1 MKNENRHNAMP
12 CCRKC
17 LQSIPSVLLII
28 LILFTYY
35 TYLVEFCF
43 MELKNQRIRQI
54 LYLIVGNCLFC
65 MFTWCYIH
73 VMCCK
78 ANFNIPLEYKL
89 SYVEH
94 NRLLNLSAPKQSEV
108 LENYAQNR
116 HIILWLRTSD
126 NLIRYCMKC
135 RQIKPDRTH
144 HCSACATCVLK
155 MDHHCPW
162 TNNCIGFANQKSFI
176 LMLMYGTLACL
187 FYTIILIE
195 YYLHLGI
202 IKPDL
207 HTGFLCSGF
216 ASSLMFVMGQGA
228 MLQEKSIDLLRKNET
243 QLETFQRKQQ
253 RVHFED
259 PRLSFNLGC
268 EENFLDCFGRNAWN
282 WFIPKNSACGNGVTF
297 KIRPKKNK
305 SVSV

>member
-216 ASSLMFVMGQGA
+216 FSSSFLIIFMFVLFCQHVTL
-228 MLQEKSIDLLRKNET
+228 MLKNVTIIET
-243 QLETFQRKQQ
+243 LQDT
-253 RVHFED
+253 HFLN
-259 PRLSFNLGC
+259 PRLTFNLGYKQ
-268 EENFLDCFGRNAWN
+268 NFLEVCGDYCWK
-282 WFIPKNSACGNGVTF
+282 WWIPTHSPSGNGIVFEVRYKRGTS
-297 KIRPKKNK
+297 RSN
-305 SVSV
+305 SR